1 MVKVEK
7 ISFAYAEKPVIKDI
21 SLAFEAGKFYSILGP
36 NGCGKTTL
44 LDLMIGH
51 LKPISGKVVL
61 KIADSHFI
69 TNSNRQS
76 IFIKNINKTDKSAKD
91 TNKNQIKCSDVSR
104 EKNILSM
111 SKREVAKYIAL
122 VAQNYN
128 INFPFTVKE
137 IVMMGRH
144 PYISRFANPS
154 KEDLDIVS
162 SVMERTGTDTF
173 AHRKI
178 TDLSGGERQRCVF
191 ARALSQDTPLLFLD
205 EAFSNMDISHTIT
218 LLNLVKKEVKS
229 QNRTVVSVFHDINLA
244 AIWSDE
250 LIFMKDGQVAAC
262 GRTDDVMSEEII
274 KEVFHVKSKVEHNPY
289 SGVKQAYFEGYR

>member
-76 IFIKNINKTDKSAKD
+76 IFIKNINKTDKSTKD
-91 TNKNQIKCSDVSR
+91 KNQIKCSDVSR

-111 SKREVAKYIAL
+111 SKREVAKHIAL

-154 KEDLDIVS
+154 KEDLI
-162 SVMERTGTDTF
+162 
-173 AHRKI
+173 
-178 TDLSGGERQRCVF
+178 
-191 ARALSQDTPLLFLD
+191 
-205 EAFSNMDISHTIT
+205 
-218 LLNLVKKEVKS
+218 
-229 QNRTVVSVFHDINLA
+229 
-244 AIWSDE
+244 
-250 LIFMKDGQVAAC
+250 
-262 GRTDDVMSEEII
+262 
-274 KEVFHVKSKVEHNPY
+274 
-289 SGVKQAYFEGYR
+289 